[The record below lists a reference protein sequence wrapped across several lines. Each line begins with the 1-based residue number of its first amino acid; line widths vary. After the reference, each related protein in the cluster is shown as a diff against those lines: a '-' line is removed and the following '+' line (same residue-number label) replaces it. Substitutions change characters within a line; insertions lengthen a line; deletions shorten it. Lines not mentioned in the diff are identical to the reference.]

1 MPKGQRAKFNKQ
13 TAGVK
18 CVTKKGKKFTL
29 LNPAEK
35 GSKFAVELRTGRNV
49 YTGEYLTDT
58 QKAHRSGYLQAQ
70 KDSARCF
77 NAKRKKRR

>member
-18 CVTKKGKKFTL
+18 CVTKKGKRFTL

-49 YTGEYLTDT
+49 YTGEHLTDT
-58 QKAHRSGYLQAQ
+58 QKAYRSGFLKAQ